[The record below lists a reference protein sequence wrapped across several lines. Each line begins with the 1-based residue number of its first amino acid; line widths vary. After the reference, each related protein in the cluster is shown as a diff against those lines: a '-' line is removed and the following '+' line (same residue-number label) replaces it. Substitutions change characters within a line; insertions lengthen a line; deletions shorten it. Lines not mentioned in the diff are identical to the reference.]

1 MAKALFVCFR
11 NPKIE
16 DFKELGAN
24 ISKRLEPD
32 NVSASK
38 PYVHFG
44 KKTFTLIYNP
54 APTIRTDGASICLGM
69 CENQDKLFVPNSPL
83 PIGSYALFR
92 EGNDYIEAATDYAA
106 SRTMW
111 YYHND
116 DIFIASTSQRMA
128 VAFLGDFQLNE
139 KACGWFLCSG
149 TLGPGLSWDK
159 RLRIVPPRTRIVLDR
174 QNWKLNL
181 KDDANFDFTGVPEEV
196 VDAESYKETLSKAVK
211 NAVVNLNI
219 DPSQWTLALSGGMD
233 SRSLLYHLQDENLR
247 AVTWGLK
254 MAMNQPTSDARI
266 GKKLA
271 GMTGVP
277 HKYAEMDYK
286 EGSFPKL
293 IDRFIKAGEGRIDHL
308 AGYLDGLE
316 LWGDLSATG
325 RGIIR
330 GYDAFGRKP
339 PVTNEYQV
347 RRTCNLITSE
357 DKIGEI
363 PEKFYISKSDIPSH
377 LHRGSEET
385 LEDWRDRLWLQHR
398 TPITTASLED
408 IKLAYVEIVN
418 PLLSQKVVQTVQS
431 LPVELR
437 NNKKVW
443 ETIISEMFPKV
454 PLAKREAVQ
463 EVGEILNL
471 DDVRDYVCNTLRDSE
486 DSDIFPKEFLDH
498 LIDSYSKNYQ
508 KESFR
513 RGLRKLIKAYM
524 PKKVENMIR
533 ANVNSG
539 FLSYQWL
546 ATRAFMILKI
556 NEMYLQDS
564 KVGEVVVLK

>member
-11 NPKIE
+11 NTQNK

-24 ISKRLEPD
+24 IAEQIEPD
-32 NVSASK
+32 NVSGSK
-38 PYVHFG
+38 PYIHFG
-44 KKTFTLIYNP
+44 KNTLTLIYNP
-54 APTIRTDGASICLGM
+54 SSTITTKGASVCLGM
-69 CENQDKLFVPNSPL
+69 CESQDKLFVPNSPL

-92 EGNDYIEAATDYAA
+92 EGDGYIEAATDYAG
-106 SRTMW
+106 SRTIW
-111 YYHND
+111 YYHD
-116 DIFIASTSQRMA
+116 QDIFIATTSQRMA
-128 VAFLGDFQLNE
+128 IAFLGDFQLNE

-159 RLRIVPPRTRIVLDR
+159 RLQIVPPRTRLLLDCE
-174 QNWKLNL
+174 NWKLNL
-181 KDDANFDFTGVPEEV
+181 DHDVNFNFEV
-196 VDAESYKETLSKAVK
+196 NQEKKEDLGSYKETLSTAVK
-211 NAVVNLNI
+211 NAVDNLNI

-247 AVTWGLK
+247 VVTWGLK

-266 GKKLA
+266 GKRLA
-271 GMTGVP
+271 ELAGVP
-277 HKYAEMDYK
+277 HQYAEMDYR
-286 EGSFPKL
+286 ERSFPRL

-316 LWGDLSATG
+316 LWGDLSSSG

-357 DKIGEI
+357 DKIGTI
-363 PEKFYISKSDIPSH
+363 PEKFYIAKSDIPAH
-377 LHRGSEET
+377 LRRKPQET

-443 ETIISEMFPKV
+443 ETIIFEMFPKV

-471 DDVRDYVCNTLRDSE
+471 VDVKNYICDTLRTHVDFE
-486 DSDIFPKEFLDH
+486 IFPKSFLDH
-498 LIDSYSKNYQ
+498 LVESYSKDYQ

-524 PKKVENMIR
+524 PKKIENLIR

-539 FLSYQWL
+539 FLSHQWL
-546 ATRAFMILKI
+546 ATRTFMVLKI
-556 NEMYLQDS
+556 NEMYIEDAN
-564 KVGEVVVLK
+564 VGR